1 MLLVYLGFVPLVCY
15 SEMIPVHPL
24 VREHLRHNAQQAA
37 LNSLGIAL
45 AVMMM
50 LTLAGASLDPA
61 SHPNRF
67 IVAVRF
73 MVVAVAWVA
82 TGATFLFMAIN
93 RFSQV
98 RERTRQFAILRVL
111 GGSLFFIL
119 TLLFQEALLVALP
132 GTIVGMLLAYL
143 HEWLISTLLGGLF
156 VLRTPYSF
164 WLPAGIIAA
173 SVFFAASACSA
184 WMSMRL
190 EVLDALAYE
199 D

>member
-1 MLLVYLGFVPLVCY
+1 
-15 SEMIPVHPL
+15 MISVHPL
-24 VREHLRHNAQQAA
+24 VTEHFRHNDLQAM

-50 LTLAGASLDPA
+50 LTLAGASLDSA
-61 SHPNRF
+61 SHPNKL
-67 IVAVRF
+67 IIAVRF
-73 MVVAVAWVA
+73 TVVAVAWVA

-119 TLLFQEALLVALP
+119 TLLLQETLLIAVP
-132 GTIVGMLLAYL
+132 GTIVGILFAYL

-156 VLRTPYSF
+156 VLRTPYDF
-164 WLPAGIIAA
+164 WLPAGLIAA
-173 SVFFAASACSA
+173 LVFFVSSSCAAWLAT
-184 WMSMRL
+184 RL